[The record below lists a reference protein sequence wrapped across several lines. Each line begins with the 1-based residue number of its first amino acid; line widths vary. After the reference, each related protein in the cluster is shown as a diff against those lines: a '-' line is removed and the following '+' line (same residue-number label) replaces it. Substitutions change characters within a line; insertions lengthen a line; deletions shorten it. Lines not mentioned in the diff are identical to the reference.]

1 MIRRLINI
9 ILLIVLFAACSDSN
23 EDFNI
28 VDGGDEL
35 TLTLRLPGFAVG
47 SRAVDENAINDL
59 RVLFFNADGYI
70 SENVVDP
77 QKITGQHP
85 DYQVTLAVPP
95 AASSVELVA
104 NYGRTVGGTPS
115 ASSVEGL
122 PDKNI
127 VMWGAIT
134 VEDLKKA
141 SPKIYLLRAS
151 AKTTVTCTAAD
162 FTISEIIHYG
172 ASTSGTLAPET
183 EGMVN
188 IPEGVTAE
196 GERLLAVGTPYYF
209 YETEARK
216 CYILIHGSYRGTEG
230 WYKAAYIPAAGAD
243 AGKEVALLRNH
254 HYQFNIAEVNDCGW
268 ATKQEAIDAMPDN
281 RMIVDLK
288 DNDEAIY
295 NMIACRD
302 YELGVSKD
310 VVVAANA
317 TEAVIDI
324 LTSYPAGT
332 YALEY
337 DAMGTPWVNSFIETG
352 VEIVQSD
359 TQSEARHYKVSF
371 TIETN
376 LLSEED
382 RSFTVSV
389 RSGDLSRTVKVVQEG
404 TDLKRGRRAY
414 IHNLDGNASGQDY
427 FAFIDTELQGAT
439 EEAMTLERNN
449 CLHFRVYNNQYYYTI
464 PYKDGDVVNIIEG
477 AGRFSVVREGSNWR
491 VSSSGNDNY
500 ALWNGNFTISNS
512 DDNIRLSYDVCHRG
526 LFHKLGGSY
535 QIAGPGESE
544 VRKGWFYYEQVNIIG
559 EDGKT
564 YLILDRN
571 MGASSNRPY
580 SVSSTL
586 YSENSDA
593 RGGYFKIAETKFDNT
608 LIEGIAPEGFEV
620 PAAYHLQQLPVNL
633 SNNVD
638 AIPNIAV
645 SDGAFGY
652 ITLPIAGYMEGLVH
666 KDEAHT
672 CLWSKSLLSGNQG
685 FSEDSDE
692 YGWWFRYLDLYGER
706 NTLGNTRISTRGGKP
721 RAMTVRCL
729 HGPAVPDGW
738 DIPDPGTNRKR
749 IIVRNAP
756 SNGLWCQWP
765 DSPLENYPKMY
776 QYGLTSVYYD
786 VPVNMSQI
794 KFSHNNKETTVNISV
809 ITDWT
814 YVNDNYY
821 MPTPSN

>member
-1 MIRRLINI
+1 MMA
-9 ILLIVLFAACSDSN
+9 VMFAACSDDSGVF
-23 EDFNI
+23 DLGG
-28 VDGGDEL
+28 DGDEL

-70 SENVVDP
+70 FEDVVDP
-77 QKITGQHP
+77 QKITGKHP

-95 AASSVELVA
+95 SASRVELVA
-104 NYGRTVGGTPS
+104 NYGKAVGGTPS

-183 EGMVN
+183 EGVVN
-188 IPEGVTAE
+188 IPGGVTTE
-196 GERLLAVGTPYYF
+196 GERLLDVGTPYYF
-209 YETEARK
+209 YETEAGK

-230 WYKAAYIPAAGAD
+230 WYKAAYIPASD
-243 AGKEVALLRNH
+243 PAGKEIALLRNH
-254 HYQFNIAEVNDCGW
+254 HYQFNIAEVNDFGW
-268 ATKQEAIDAMPDN
+268 PTKQEAIVAKPDN

-288 DNDEAIY
+288 DNNEAIY

-324 LTSYPAGT
+324 LTSYPDGT
-332 YALEY
+332 YALDY
-337 DAMGTPWVNSFIETG
+337 DAIGTPWVKSSIQSG

-376 LLSEED
+376 LLSEEE
-382 RSFTVSV
+382 REFTVSV
-389 RSGDLSRTVKVVQEG
+389 RSGDLSRTVRIVQEG
-404 TDLKRGRRAY
+404 TDLKRGRKAY
-414 IHNLDGNASGQDY
+414 IHNLNGNASEQDY

-464 PYKDGDVVNIIEG
+464 PYKDGDVVNIAEG
-477 AGRFSVVREGSNWR
+477 AGRFSVVRDGSNWK
-491 VSSSGNDNY
+491 VSSLGNDNY
-500 ALWNGNFTISNS
+500 ALWEGKFVISNS
-512 DDNIRLSYDVCHRG
+512 TDNNRLSYDVCHRG

-535 QIAGPGESE
+535 QIEGPGESE
-544 VRKGWFYYEQVNIIG
+544 VRKGWFYYEQVSIIG

-564 YLILDRN
+564 YHILDRN

-593 RGGYFKIAETKFDNT
+593 RGGYFKIAETRFDNT

-652 ITLPIAGYMEGLVH
+652 ITLPIAGYMEGFVH

-685 FSEDSDE
+685 FSEDSEE

-706 NTLGNTRISTRGGKP
+706 NTLGNTRIRTRGGEP

-729 HGPAVPDGW
+729 HGPEVPDGW

-756 SNGLWCQWP
+756 SDGLSCQW
-765 DSPLENYPKMY
+765 DNSPLAGNPKMY

-786 VPVNMSQI
+786 VPVTMNNI
-794 KFSHNNKETTVNISV
+794 KFCHNGEKPTVDISV
-809 ITDWT
+809 TTDWT
-814 YVNDNYY
+814 YVSDTEYK
-821 MPTPSN
+821 PTTSN